1 MRSAAPQ
8 KLRSGKALRK
18 SVMKAL
24 MSSRPRR
31 GSCSE
36 YWRSISGAASSST
49 IPRSHVSPQNLVNQR
64 PMMALFLS
72 SLDMLYLLFAS
83 SSQLTIGLIDAM
95 DLGAETCG
103 LPPDFRAVRRAARAA
118 AVYKR
123 RKQPLQLG
131 KRVQCAF
138 CTRGMRWCL
147 RAAVAE
153 LPDGNAELPCLVS
166 LVLLNAG
173 AGEHHDA

>member
-31 GSCSE
+31 GSGGE
-36 YWRSISGAASSST
+36 YSSRISGAGGLST

-64 PMMALFLS
+64 PTMALFSS

-83 SSQLTIGLIDAM
+83 SSQLTIGSIDAM
-95 DLGAETCG
+95 DFEAETCG
-103 LPPDFRAVRRAARAA
+103 PPPDFRPLRKAARAA
-118 AVYKR
+118 AVYSRK
-123 RKQPLQLG
+123 KQPLQLR
-131 KRVQCAF
+131 K
-138 CTRGMRWCL
+138 
-147 RAAVAE
+147 
-153 LPDGNAELPCLVS
+153 
-166 LVLLNAG
+166 
-173 AGEHHDA
+173 

>member
-18 SVMKAL
+18 FVMKAL

-36 YWRSISGAASSST
+36 YRRSISGAASSST

-64 PMMALFLS
+64 PTMALFSS
-72 SLDMLYLLFAS
+72 SLDMFYLLFAP
-83 SSQLTIGLIDAM
+83 SSQLTIGSIDAM

-103 LPPDFRAVRRAARAA
+103 LPPDFRSLRKAAR
-118 AVYKR
+118 VTLYD
-123 RKQPLQLG
+123 RKNN
-131 KRVQCAF
+131 RHN
-138 CTRGMRWCL
+138 R
-147 RAAVAE
+147 
-153 LPDGNAELPCLVS
+153 
-166 LVLLNAG
+166 
-173 AGEHHDA
+173 AGEF